1 MSKENIKAQTGAG
14 MSFSL
19 KKEIIDNCNSDNTLN
34 TNSFIIAEGC
44 DNNSCKEPSKRTIGR
59 GTYSGAEALERIK
72 QGKSLHTYTYQCDNL
87 KCDNLKGTYE

>member
-1 MSKENIKAQTGAG
+1 MSKENIKAQTGVG

-19 KKEIIDNCNSDNTLN
+19 KKEVIDNCNSYNSIN

-44 DNNSCKEPSKRTIGR
+44 NNNSCKEPSKRIIGR
-59 GTYSGAEALERIK
+59 GTYAGAEALERIK

-87 KCDNLKGTYE
+87 QCDNMRGTI